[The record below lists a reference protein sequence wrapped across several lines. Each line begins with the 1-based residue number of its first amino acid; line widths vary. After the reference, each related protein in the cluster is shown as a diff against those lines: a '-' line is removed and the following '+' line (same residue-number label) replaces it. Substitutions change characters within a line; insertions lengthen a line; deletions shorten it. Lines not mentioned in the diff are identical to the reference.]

1 MIKSMKNGD
10 VKLCHSPNKS
20 LCWTVKNK
28 IGQVLVFEFGTNH
41 GYPPKIAQK
50 FANSHNEW

>member
-1 MIKSMKNGD
+1 MKNGD